1 MEFID
6 KNEVLKILDKAIAD
20 YGGGKHLGADKLLK
34 DVRSE
39 VENVKT
45 YLVYDEKSE
54 SFRKG

>member
-20 YGGGKHLGADKLLK
+20 NGGWKHLGADKLLK

-39 VENVKT
+39 VESVKA
-45 YLVYDEKSE
+45 YLVYDEKNGK
-54 SFRKG
+54 FRRG

>member
-6 KNEVLKILDKAIAD
+6 KNEVLKILDKAIVSN
-20 YGGGKHLGADKLLK
+20 GGWKHLGADKLLK
-34 DVRSE
+34 DVKREIES
-39 VENVKT
+39 VKA

>member
-6 KNEVLKILDKAIAD
+6 RNEVLKILDKAIVSN
-20 YGGGKHLGADKLLK
+20 GGWKHLGSDKLLK
-34 DVRSE
+34 EVRSE
-39 VENVKT
+39 IESVKT